1 MFAALKF
8 HPVRRLDVM
17 LQLFRS
23 HFPYLRERFGVR
35 TLSVFGSYA
44 RGEEGE
50 GSDLD
55 LLVEFEEG
63 AKTYD
68 NLLQLRDYLEG
79 ILQVKVDVL
88 TPEMVSNNP
97 FLRENL
103 EEDLLRVA

>member
-1 MFAALKF
+1 MLAVLKF

-17 LQLFRS
+17 LRLLRS
-23 HFPYLRERFGVR
+23 HFPYLRERFGVG
-35 TLSVFGSYA
+35 TLSVFGSYT
-44 RGEEGE
+44 RGEGD

-55 LLVEFEEG
+55 LLIEFEEG

-68 NLLQLRDYLEG
+68 NLVQLRVEG
-79 ILQVKVDVL
+79 ILHVKVDVL